1 MFVNS
6 QSIKKL
12 IMCEL
17 TPIPYSVFLYP
28 KKDTTRKKEQLDQPK
43 TIKGSN
49 SKFQL
54 KKHLI
59 PSL

>member
-6 QSIKKL
+6 QSIKTL

-17 TPIPYSVFLYP
+17 TPLLYFDSSHP
-28 KKDTTRKKEQLDQPK
+28 NKDTSRKKELLDQPK
-43 TIKGSN
+43 IIKGTN

-54 KKHLI
+54 KNI
-59 PSL
+59 

>member
-17 TPIPYSVFLYP
+17 TPIPYSVFLLP
-28 KKDTTRKKEQLDQPK
+28 KKDTSRKKELLDQPK
-43 TIKGSN
+43 IIKGTN
-49 SKFQL
+49 NKFQL
-54 KKHLI
+54 KNI
-59 PSL
+59 

>member
-6 QSIKKL
+6 QSIKRL

-28 KKDTTRKKEQLDQPK
+28 KKDTIRKKELLYQPK
-43 TIKGSN
+43 IIKGTN

-54 KKHLI
+54 KKNLI
-59 PSL
+59 LSL